1 MPFKSKSQRKLFYY
15 LKSKGKMDQATIDE
29 WEKDTPKNI
38 PERVEKMAGFY
49 TGFEKKAIL
58 ADLPMYAGKAGK
70 KLLDKMTTKMVQQ
83 RLRNTPGMS
92 FSEARGRELF
102 KQMRKGEPGATA
114 HLQMMPGSMIPNVA
128 GEGAS
133 LHVLPPESMFN
144 KLLLLSKK
152 TRPMGKAMRNPQSRS
167 GIVHHE
173 LDELASSAAKKTME
187 PTMAYRS
194 PAGSMMHSA
203 MREGAKA
210 SRAKG
215 GGLAGFYHGTK
226 AAYPGVR
233 DAMRVGKQH
242 PQMAQHMGPEV
253 LINESNRAFHAM
265 GEKARSNMQG
275 MRAGNEADLLK
286 RHGLRY
292 GEEYVQP
299 GTRRYNKLV
308 KNIEKAVRESG
319 GDSSKLFPVKP
330 AAGQA
335 APAVRQAVPAVRQT
349 AESVQRERIIQNRI
363 KKRMRGV
370 QG

>member
-1 MPFKSKSQRKLFYY
+1 MPFQSKSQRKLFYH
-15 LKSKGKMDQATIDE
+15 LKSQGKMDQATIDE

-83 RLRNTPGMS
+83 RIRNTPGMS

-102 KQMRKGEPGATA
+102 KQLRKGDLSVAP
-114 HLQMMPGSMIPNVA
+114 HLQMMPGSMVPGIM
-128 GEGAS
+128 GRKAS
-133 LHVLPPESMFN
+133 LHVLPPESMVN

-167 GIVHHE
+167 GVVHHE
-173 LDELASSAAKKTME
+173 LDELASSAARRDEMN
-187 PTMAYRS
+187 PAMAYQS
-194 PAGSMMHSA
+194 PASSMMRSA
-203 MREGAKA
+203 IRGGAMA
-210 SRAKG
+210 SKAKG
-215 GGLAGFYHGTK
+215 GGLSGFYHGTK

-242 PQMAQHMGPEV
+242 PQVAQHMGPEV

-319 GDSSKLFPVKP
+319 GDSSKLFPVKS

-335 APAVRQAVPAVRQT
+335 VPAARHT
-349 AESVQRERIIQNRI
+349 AESVQRERIIRNRI
-363 KKRMRGV
+363 KKRMREV

>member
-1 MPFKSKSQRKLFYY
+1 MPFQSKAQRRKFYA
-15 LKSKGKMDQATIDE
+15 LKNEGKMDQATIDE

-70 KLLDKMTTKMVQQ
+70 ELLNKMTTKMVQQ
-83 RLRNTPGMS
+83 RLRNTLGIR

-102 KQMRKGEPGATA
+102 KQLRKGDLSVGP
-114 HLQMMPGSMIPNVA
+114 HLQMMPGSMVPDMM
-128 GEGAS
+128 GGKAS
-133 LHVLPPESMFN
+133 LHVLPPESAFN
-144 KLLLLSKK
+144 KLLLLSKR

-167 GIVHHE
+167 GIIHHE
-173 LDELASSAAKKTME
+173 LDEFASSAARGTPE

-194 PAGSMMHSA
+194 PAGTMMQSA
-203 MREGAKA
+203 LMEGAKT
-210 SRAKG
+210 SKTKG
-215 GGLAGFYHGTK
+215 GGLRGFFHGTK
-226 AAYPGVR
+226 AAYPGVK
-233 DAMRVGKQH
+233 DAMRVGRQH

-265 GEKARSNMQG
+265 GEKARSHMQG

-292 GEEYVQP
+292 GEEYIQP

-335 APAVRQAVPAVRQT
+335 AG
-349 AESVQRERIIQNRI
+349 SVQRERIIQNQM
-363 KKRMRGV
+363 KKKMRGF